1 MTKRDNHIFRTKI
14 LTPLRELDTFNSSAA
29 PSLQILCGFR
39 DKVIKSNLGMRRGP
53 RGGVLVSGRA
63 RRVNLDEL
71 IHHEKVGRK
80 EGGEIN

>member
-39 DKVIKSNLGMRRGP
+39 DQVIKSNLVMRAAGWRFSFGE
-53 RGGVLVSGRA
+53 GEENKSG
-63 RRVNLDEL
+63 
-71 IHHEKVGRK
+71 
-80 EGGEIN
+80 